1 MKNNIEKPNAF
12 AFKAK
17 IGESQEVRLCICI
30 RENDKWL
37 EDNIF
42 YIPYNDFHNNFCYH
56 HALYSWSNE
65 NKEIFKSGNYE

>member
-37 EDNIF
+37 EDDYVCYVFEKQNIIICFLRADDF
-42 YIPYNDFHNNFCYH
+42 YELIIGGESELGC
-56 HALYSWSNE
+56 
-65 NKEIFKSGNYE
+65 GT